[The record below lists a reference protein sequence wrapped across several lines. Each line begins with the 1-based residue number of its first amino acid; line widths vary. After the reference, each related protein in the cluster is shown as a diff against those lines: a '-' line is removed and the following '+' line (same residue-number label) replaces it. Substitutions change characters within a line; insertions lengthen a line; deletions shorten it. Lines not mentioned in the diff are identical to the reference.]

1 VAGPARGAGRL
12 SVRRRHRLA
21 QRIAGA
27 LLIGLAA
34 ALPAWAE
41 GARAAHGL
49 IIKLRDNPDGTPAS
63 AAQMKKV
70 LAAAGLS
77 VHERGV
83 GKRSRHLDFGR
94 MLPADEAGRI
104 VHRLAKL
111 SEMEWA

>member
-1 VAGPARGAGRL
+1 MAGPARGAGRL

-27 LLIGLAA
+27 LLIGLVA

-70 LAAAGLS
+70 LAALQKSG
-77 VHERGV
+77 
-83 GKRSRHLDFGR
+83 GKT
-94 MLPADEAGRI
+94 P
-104 VHRLAKL
+104 
-111 SEMEWA
+111 